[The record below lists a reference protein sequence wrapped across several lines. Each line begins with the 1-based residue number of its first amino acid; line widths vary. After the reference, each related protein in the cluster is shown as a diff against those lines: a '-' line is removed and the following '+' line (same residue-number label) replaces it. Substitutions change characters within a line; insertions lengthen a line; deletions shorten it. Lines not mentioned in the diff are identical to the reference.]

1 MRFHRLPAVV
11 CAALLPL
18 SAFATPFTYE
28 ISGTIDSAWWD
39 EFAPAE
45 FQQMLPSGTAF
56 TGTFTYE
63 SEAPAT
69 FESDEVK
76 IYNGALTAAS
86 FSFGPGGSLGVFAFD
101 GTHNPGSSSPSDILV
116 LNDLEYEGNPP
127 FDQFNLSSSLGR
139 LPTDPENVFRSWGF
153 GAFGFDT
160 GVVPAGW
167 SLLDPLPIDSLLTGF
182 HSFSFGYSQYG
193 VDGQLLFSAG
203 VGSNNVT
210 LRQVQR
216 SVPEPG
222 TWSLLGVGLAGIWLA
237 TRRRRVTARAL
248 PPN

>member
-1 MRFHRLPAVV
+1 MRCNRLSAVV

-28 ISGTIDSAWWD
+28 ISGVINSAYWD
-39 EFAPAE
+39 EHTPVE
-45 FQQMLPSGTAF
+45 LTPLLTSGTTF

-63 SEAPAT
+63 SETPAT
-69 FESDEVK
+69 FESDTVK
-76 IYNGALTAAS
+76 IYNGAITAAT
-86 FSFGPGGSLGVFAFD
+86 FSFGPGGSLGIFGFD
-101 GTHNPGSSSPSDILV
+101 GTHNPGFSSPSDILV
-116 LNDLEYEGNPP
+116 LNDLEFDGNPP

-139 LPTDPENVFRSWGF
+139 LPTDPANVFRSWGF

-160 GVVPAGW
+160 VTVPAGW

-182 HSFSFGYSQYG
+182 PSFSFGYSQYDA
-193 VDGQLLFSAG
+193 DGQLLFSTG
-203 VGSNNVT
+203 VGSDDVT

-222 TWSLLGVGLAGIWLA
+222 TWSLLTVGLAGMWLA
-237 TRRRRVTARAL
+237 TRRRTARAVL
-248 PPN
+248 PN

>member
-1 MRFHRLPAVV
+1 MRSNRLSAVV

-28 ISGTIDSAWWD
+28 ISGVIDSSNWD
-39 EFAPAE
+39 ENTPE
-45 FQQMLPSGTAF
+45 ELRPLLPSGTTF

-63 SEAPAT
+63 SETAAA
-69 FESDEVK
+69 FESDTVK
-76 IYNGALTAAS
+76 IYNGALTAAT
-86 FSFGPGGSLGVFAFD
+86 FSFGPGGSLGVFGFD
-101 GTHNPGSSSPSDILV
+101 GTHNPGFTSPSDILV

-139 LPTDPENVFRSWGF
+139 LPTDPANVFRSWGF

-193 VDGQLLFSAG
+193 ADGQLLYSAG
-203 VGSNNVT
+203 VGSSDVT

-222 TWSLLGVGLAGIWLA
+222 TWSLLAVGLAGIWLA
-237 TRRRRVTARAL
+237 ARRRTVRAI
-248 PPN
+248 PPS